1 LASVD
6 TARRPTDGATVI
18 AAFDTHSSVKTL
30 TAAGMPEGQA
40 EAITELF
47 KASRDADLN
56 VLATKADLAQLR
68 ADLQQ
73 QIAEL
78 RADLQQ
84 QIAELG
90 ADLQQQIAELGADLQ
105 QQIAA
110 VRSDLQ
116 QQIAALRGDIQR
128 DIAETKADILKWMFG
143 MIAGA
148 VIINVMAIIGAMLA
162 LVRMVG
168 H

>member
-84 QIAELG
+84 QIA
-90 ADLQQQIAELGADLQ
+90 
-105 QQIAA
+105 A

>member
-90 ADLQQQIAELGADLQ
+90 ADLQQQIA
-105 QQIAA
+105 A

-116 QQIAALRGDIQR
+116 QQIAALGGEIQR

>member
-90 ADLQQQIAELGADLQ
+90 ADLQQQIA
-105 QQIAA
+105 A

>member
-1 LASVD
+1 
-6 TARRPTDGATVI
+6 VI

-84 QIAELG
+84 QIA
-90 ADLQQQIAELGADLQ
+90 
-105 QQIAA
+105 A

-116 QQIAALRGDIQR
+116 QQIAALGGEIQR

>member
-1 LASVD
+1 
-6 TARRPTDGATVI
+6 
-18 AAFDTHSSVKTL
+18 
-30 TAAGMPEGQA
+30 MPEGQA

-78 RADLQQ
+78 R
-84 QIAELG
+84 

>member
-84 QIAELG
+84 QIA
-90 ADLQQQIAELGADLQ
+90 
-105 QQIAA
+105 A

-116 QQIAALRGDIQR
+116 QQIAALGGEIQR

>member
-1 LASVD
+1 
-6 TARRPTDGATVI
+6 
-18 AAFDTHSSVKTL
+18 
-30 TAAGMPEGQA
+30 MPEGQA

-47 KASRDADLN
+47 KLSRDADLN
-56 VLATKADLAQLR
+56 VLATKVDLARLR

-73 QIAEL
+73 HIAEL

-84 QIAELG
+84 QIAT
-90 ADLQQQIAELGADLQ
+90 
-105 QQIAA
+105 
-110 VRSDLQ
+110 
-116 QQIAALRGDIQR
+116 LRGAFQR

>member
-84 QIAELG
+84 QIA
-90 ADLQQQIAELGADLQ
+90 
-105 QQIAA
+105 A

-116 QQIAALRGDIQR
+116 QQIAALGGEIRR

>member
-1 LASVD
+1 
-6 TARRPTDGATVI
+6 VI

-84 QIAELG
+84 QIAEVRS
-90 ADLQQQIAELGADLQ
+90 DLQQQIT
-105 QQIAA
+105 A

>member
-1 LASVD
+1 M
-6 TARRPTDGATVI
+6 I

-30 TAAGMPEGQA
+30 TAAGMLEGQA

-68 ADLQQ
+68 
-73 QIAEL
+73 
-78 RADLQQ
+78 
-84 QIAELG
+84 

>member
-1 LASVD
+1 ML
-6 TARRPTDGATVI
+6 
-18 AAFDTHSSVKTL
+18 
-30 TAAGMPEGQA
+30 EGQA

-47 KASRDADLN
+47 KVSRDADLN
-56 VLATKADLAQLR
+56 LLATKADLAQLR

-78 RADLQQ
+78 R
-84 QIAELG
+84 

>member
-84 QIAELG
+84 QIAELR
-90 ADLQQQIAELGADLQ
+90 ADLQ

>member
-1 LASVD
+1 ML
-6 TARRPTDGATVI
+6 
-18 AAFDTHSSVKTL
+18 
-30 TAAGMPEGQA
+30 EGQA

-47 KASRDADLN
+47 KVSRDADLN
-56 VLATKADLAQLR
+56 LLATKADLAQLR

-84 QIAELG
+84 QIAEVRS
-90 ADLQQQIAELGADLQ
+90 DLQQQIT
-105 QQIAA
+105 A

>member
-6 TARRPTDGATVI
+6 TARLPTDGATVI

-30 TAAGMPEGQA
+30 TAAGMLEGQA

-47 KASRDADLN
+47 KVSRDADLN
-56 VLATKADLAQLR
+56 LLATKADLAQLR

-84 QIAELG
+84 QIAEVRS
-90 ADLQQQIAELGADLQ
+90 DLQQQIT
-105 QQIAA
+105 A

>member
-84 QIAELG
+84 QIAEVRS
-90 ADLQQQIAELGADLQ
+90 DLQQQIT
-105 QQIAA
+105 A

>member
-1 LASVD
+1 M
-6 TARRPTDGATVI
+6 I

-47 KASRDADLN
+47 KVSRDADLN

-84 QIAELG
+84 QIAELR
-90 ADLQQQIAELGADLQ
+90 ADLQ

>member
-84 QIAELG
+84 QIAEVRS
-90 ADLQQQIAELGADLQ
+90 DLQQQIT
-105 QQIAA
+105 A
-110 VRSDLQ
+110 VRSDPQ

>member
-1 LASVD
+1 M
-6 TARRPTDGATVI
+6 I

-84 QIAELG
+84 QIAEVRS
-90 ADLQQQIAELGADLQ
+90 DLQQQIT
-105 QQIAA
+105 A